1 MKEIFD
7 NLESPIN
14 KFYYWEKEIPNNV
27 FLRQPYGDKW
37 HTVTYKE
44 AGEQARKIRNALYNL
59 GLKKGDHIGILS
71 KNCYHWI
78 LADLA
83 IAMGG
88 FVSVP
93 YYASLPKKQ
102 LAEVIEK
109 SDVKAIF
116 LGKLEQWGN
125 REEAIPESLKV
136 VKFPHYKGN
145 ANITIGED
153 WDALI
158 ADNSTEGE
166 DFVPALDDLWTIL
179 FTSGTT
185 GSPKGVMHTYKNPAI
200 VLKIEELTGFLGTLK
215 LEEPKYFSFLPLNHV
230 AERIAVEMNCF
241 AAGGVISFA
250 ESIDTFAKNL
260 QDTQPTFI
268 FAVPR
273 IWTKFY
279 QGVLGKVSQKKMDM
293 LLKIPI
299 INNIFKKKIR
309 TALGLRDTKIALT
322 GAAITPLHIKK
333 WYKKLGIHLI
343 EVYGMTEVCGSTVAG
358 ADLNAPLDS
367 VGSKV
372 PYCEIKIDPDTKEVL
387 MKTPFVMKG
396 YYKEEEKTK
405 EVLKDGWMYSGDRGE
420 LDDKGYLR
428 IVGRVK
434 DAFKTAKGIYIT
446 PNPMEEVLMKNE
458 FVEQVCVAG
467 LGIPQPIALVN
478 LSEQGDEH
486 DKEELKKSLIAS
498 LEEVN
503 LEKASQSK
511 ISTIVVTKE
520 KWTEENNFLTPTLKV
535 KRNEIDNFYSAKYLE
550 CHDDDEQV
558 II

>member
-1 MKEIFD
+1 MKELFD

-14 KFYYWEKEIPNNV
+14 KFYHWEKETPNNV

-88 FVSVP
+88 FVYVP

-125 REEAIPESLKV
+125 REEAIPEDLKV
-136 VKFPHYKGN
+136 IKFPHYTGN
-145 ANITIGED
+145 AKIEIGED
-153 WDALI
+153 WDDLI
-158 ADNSTEGE
+158 AKNDTSGE
-166 DFVPALDDLWTIL
+166 DFVPAIDDLWTIL

-200 VLKIEELTGFLGTLK
+200 VMKIEELTGFLGTLK

-241 AAGGVISFA
+241 SSGGMISFA

-279 QGVLGKVSQKKMDM
+279 QGVLGKVSQEKMDF

-299 INNIFKKKIR
+299 VNNIFRKKIR
-309 TALGLRDTKIALT
+309 TSLGLRDTNIAVT
-322 GAAITPLHIKK
+322 GAAITPSHIKQ

-343 EVYGMTEVCGSTVAG
+343 EVYGMTEVCGSTVVG
-358 ADLNAPLDS
+358 VDLNTPLDS

-405 EVLKDGWMYSGDRGE
+405 EV
-420 LDDKGYLR
+420 
-428 IVGRVK
+428 
-434 DAFKTAKGIYIT
+434 
-446 PNPMEEVLMKNE
+446 
-458 FVEQVCVAG
+458 
-467 LGIPQPIALVN
+467 
-478 LSEQGDEH
+478 
-486 DKEELKKSLIAS
+486 
-498 LEEVN
+498 
-503 LEKASQSK
+503 
-511 ISTIVVTKE
+511 
-520 KWTEENNFLTPTLKV
+520 
-535 KRNEIDNFYSAKYLE
+535 
-550 CHDDDEQV
+550 
-558 II
+558 